1 MYTIQTITHTLN
13 RLTQTEKH
21 ALFKLVSENADLLE
35 KIAPGLPLVSH
46 ARGQQVSNHP
56 LAVQY
61 DAWLHTKT

>member
-13 RLTQTEKH
+13 KLTQTEKH

-35 KIAPGLPLVSH
+35 KIAPGLPLISH

-56 LAVQY
+56 LAAQY
-61 DAWLHTKT
+61 DAWLKTKA